1 MASIADDRQLHRAAE
16 REAAKVAPMFDMVSD
31 AGGGGDDGKSEED
44 GSYCLI
50 KGASHLSDRG
60 FTRLPNR
67 YVLPVS
73 ERPGDVSGRL
83 KLPVVDL
90 ARLRDPCQRAAA
102 IGTLDAACRDYGFF
116 QASTPH
122 RALPACICVGCLPC
136 LAERV

>member
-1 MASIADDRQLHRAAE
+1 
-16 REAAKVAPMFDMVSD
+16 MFDMVSD
-31 AGGGGDDGKSEED
+31 AGGGGDDGKSKED